1 MDGGVMESVPCNLCG
16 SATTE
21 PFTAVVDLL
30 LERLNVKTT
39 LVRCRQC
46 GLVYQNP
53 RPTLAEMG
61 QHYPPEY
68 ESYTDQTVQ
77 TKRNWLLQKAVQ
89 HGTNK
94 RCRFVT
100 KHKPAGKLLDIGC
113 AMGGFLLGMRDQG
126 GWTLSGV
133 EVNQAVAAAAR
144 ERHGLDVFAGTLE
157 EANFPTAAF
166 DVVTLWDVFEHLHD
180 PYHALTEIHRIL
192 RPDGIVVIR
201 VPNLAS
207 WDAKLFGPTWAG
219 LDSPRHL
226 YLLTP
231 ETLTAF
237 LTKAGFAVVEHSCAI
252 GSYVTFVLSIRF
264 WLTARGVSAKTKAL
278 LMKLLYHPVARLLS
292 APLFYLVS
300 MTRRGPLLVTVARK
314 VEAEKS

>member
-1 MDGGVMESVPCNLCG
+1 MESVPCNFCG
-16 SATTE
+16 SAATE
-21 PFTAVVDLL
+21 PFAVVSDLL
-30 LERLNVKTT
+30 LERLTVKTT

-61 QHYPPEY
+61 EHYPPQY

-100 KHKPAGKLLDIGC
+100 NHKRTGKLLDIGC

-126 GWTLSGV
+126 AWTLAGV

-157 EANFPTAAF
+157 QANFPTASF

-180 PYHALTEIHRIL
+180 PLHALTEIQRIL

-207 WDAKLFGPTWAG
+207 WDAKLFGTTWAG

-226 YLLTP
+226 YIFTP

-237 LTKAGFAVVEHSCAI
+237 LAKAGFQVVEHSCAI
-252 GSYVTFVLSIRF
+252 GSYMTFVLSIRF
-264 WLTARGVSAKTKAL
+264 WLTAHGIAAKRKEAIS
-278 LMKLLYHPVARLLS
+278 KLLYHPLARLLS

-300 MTRRGPLLVTVARK
+300 LTLRGPLLVTVARK
-314 VEAEKS
+314 VELETP

>member
-1 MDGGVMESVPCNLCG
+1 MDGGAMESVPCNFCG
-16 SATTE
+16 SATTT
-21 PFTAVVDLL
+21 PFAVVIDLL

-39 LVRCRQC
+39 LVRCQQC

-61 QHYPPEY
+61 EHYPPQY
-68 ESYTDQTVQ
+68 DSYADQTVQ
-77 TKRNWLLQKAVQ
+77 SKRNWLLQKAVQ

-100 KHKPAGKLLDIGC
+100 NHKRPGKLLDIGC

-126 GWTLSGV
+126 AWTLAGV
-133 EVNQAVAAAAR
+133 EVNKAVAAAAK

-157 EANFPTAAF
+157 EANFPTASF

-180 PYHALTEIHRIL
+180 PLHTLTEIHRIL

-207 WDAKLFGPTWAG
+207 WDAQLFGATWAG

-226 YLLTP
+226 YLFTP
-231 ETLTAF
+231 TTLTAF
-237 LTKAGFAVVEHSCAI
+237 LNKAGFGVIEHSCAI
-252 GSYVTFVLSIRF
+252 GSYMTFVLSIRF
-264 WLTARGVSAKTKAL
+264 WLTARGVSTKTREIIS
-278 LMKLLYHPVARLLS
+278 KLLYHPLARLAS
-292 APLFYLVS
+292 APLFYLGS
-300 MTRRGPLLVTVARK
+300 MTLRGPLLVTVARK
-314 VEAEKS
+314 VEAETL